1 MKQKNNHIIVALGS
15 NDHPEQHIL
24 QATNELNR
32 LLEEVC
38 WSSAVYTLPIGC
50 SNPSSFLNKV
60 AVAKTSMDVDELQA
74 LFKEVERRMGRTA
87 EGKRQGIIPIDID
100 LIRWNDRLLKPDD
113 YHRDYVQAALIQLSF
128 Q

>member
-15 NDHPEQHIL
+15 NDRPEQHIL

-38 WSSAVYTLPIGC
+38 WSPAVYTLPIAC

-60 AVAKTSMDVDELQA
+60 AVAKTSMEIDELHA
-74 LFKEVERRMGRTA
+74 LFKQIEQRMGRTA

-113 YHRDYVQAALIQLSF
+113 YRRDYVQEALAQLSF